1 MRTDDTDSLKIAL
14 GYKHFFN
21 TLEIWLEAGVQG
33 KNNLRFINVNKIYSE
48 LSEFLCKALPSYQA
62 LTGCDY
68 TELFFK
74 KGKILPFKLLQKD
87 TDAQI
92 VLSELS
98 IL

>member
-48 LSEFLCKALPSYQA
+48 LSEILCKALPSYQA

>member
-21 TLEIWLEAGVQG
+21 TLEIWLEAGVQV
-33 KNNLRFINVNKIYSE
+33 INVNKINSE
-48 LSEFLCKALPSYQA
+48 LSEILCKALPSYQA

-87 TDAQI
+87 TDVQI

>member
-1 MRTDDTDSLKIAL
+1 MQ
-14 GYKHFFN
+14 
-21 TLEIWLEAGVQG
+21 V
-33 KNNLRFINVNKIYSE
+33 INVNKIYSE
-48 LSEFLCKALPSYQA
+48 LSEILCKALPSYQA